1 MWQKLPQR
9 WFSSEDVKIDCLRI
23 MALNPKL
30 NIYVVTLNP
39 KDKDSHPTFRDLFRY
54 KFLKDTSIADTDIQN
69 YFFQEFLNTVGKS
82 EFRKD
87 KDSKKVIGV
96 SEYNEE
102 KGTCSLNILHERDV
116 IEGIIDGGQYGIL
129 RAYADV
135 DCKEEKTSLGTN
147 LAVLDKFYICLCT
160 PLNSAYGFLLVQSYT
175 EISVQD
181 PIKNFIVDL
190 LKFEDKFYNVNIEP
204 FVPQKFVDKF
214 KAESKIRM
222 FTYRSKVGISKI
234 MRDDKL
240 LLKGQSFEVEIT
252 IKPIEQDFL
261 PGTEVAEALV
271 EKLANKKF
279 DRVALGDYKE
289 QSVYI
294 QDGKERKAHYDVKK
308 EIQSIRPTI
317 YLVDEGVSV
326 NETTGQPDFGQIKD
340 YCLAL
345 LDEIKKEYNSNEDID
360 EL

>member
-1 MWQKLPQR
+1 
-9 WFSSEDVKIDCLRI
+9 

-39 KDKDSHPTFRDLFRY
+39 KDKGYHPTFRDLFKY
-54 KFLKDTSIADTDIQN
+54 KFLKDSSIADNDLLN
-69 YFFQEFLNTVGKS
+69 SFFQEFLNTVGKS

-102 KGTCSLNILHERDV
+102 RGTCSLNLLHDRDV

-135 DCKEEKTSLGTN
+135 DRKDKKTSLGTN
-147 LAVLDKFYICLCT
+147 QVVLDKFYVCLCT

-175 EISVQD
+175 EVSVQD
-181 PIKNFIVDL
+181 SVKNFVVDL
-190 LKFEDKFYNVNIEP
+190 LRYEENFYNVNIEP

-214 KAESKIRM
+214 KTESKIRM
-222 FTYRSKVGISKI
+222 FTYRSKVGVSKI
-234 MRDDKL
+234 MRDDEL

-261 PGTEVAEALV
+261 PGTAAVEALT
-271 EKLANKKF
+271 EKLSSKKF
-279 DRVALGDYKE
+279 DRVRLGDYKE
-289 QSVYI
+289 QSVFI

-326 NETTGQPDFGQIKD
+326 NESTGQPDFSQIKK
-340 YCLAL
+340 YCLDL
-345 LDEIKKEYNSNEDID
+345 LEEVKREYNGHEEIE